1 MLNITTISNK
11 IIEAL
16 KYEDLAIF
24 EIAKKINK
32 SENVVRNALNK
43 NLKRFGIVQ
52 ETGLFKQDPDS
63 KSKRGYKIYALNK
76 EKIINKNT
84 PDIKHLLFLMK
95 FFQGNSKILMKSN
108 REFYKT
114 NQEQFLEITELIKR
128 GNK

>member
-1 MLNITTISNK
+1 MTTISNK

-52 ETGLFKQDPDS
+52 ETGLFKQDPGS
-63 KSKRGYKIYALNK
+63 KSNRGYKIYALNK
-76 EKIINKNT
+76 EKIIRKNT
-84 PDIKHLLFLMK
+84 PDMKHLLFLMK

-114 NQEQFLEITELIKR
+114 NLFLRQLSRKAPMFL
-128 GNK
+128 